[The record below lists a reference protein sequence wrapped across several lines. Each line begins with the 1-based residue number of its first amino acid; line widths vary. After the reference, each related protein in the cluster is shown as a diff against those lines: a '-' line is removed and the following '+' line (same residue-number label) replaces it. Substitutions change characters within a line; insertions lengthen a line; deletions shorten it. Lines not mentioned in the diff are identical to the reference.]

1 MSNPEHI
8 LEKGSIKHTKT
19 MHIFDANS
27 PLDGKA
33 ITTIIYIVDYNSNF
47 YFIQKT
53 ISQYESDVRINHVS
67 PDKFNEKIYYKFIT
81 KSDYMNYIDNKKE
94 KYDIETLLDPN
105 NKKYYKKKPING

>member
-19 MHIFDANS
+19 MHMFDAIT
-27 PLDGKA
+27 PVDGDS

-53 ISQYESDVRINHVS
+53 ISQYECDVRINHVS
-67 PDKFNEKIYYKFIT
+67 PDKFDERIYYKFIT
-81 KSDYMNYIDNKKE
+81 KSDYINYIDYKKE
-94 KYDIETLLDPN
+94 KYNIEALLDPN
-105 NKKYYKKKPING
+105 NKKYYKKKSIK